1 MKNSLINYMNK
12 RLIKEMSFN
21 IDMQKPGPVVTISRE
36 VGCNGLL
43 LAKML
48 SERLNEIN
56 HLEPWR
62 VISKEV
68 FQESARELDLDL
80 NRVTKIFKQKDR
92 YAFEEILAAFNTK
105 SYKSDR
111 KIIKTVVDVVHS
123 NAEDGNCIIVG
134 RAGHIIAKDIDN
146 AIHVR
151 LFAPLEERIK
161 SVMVRR
167 DLTRIEAI
175 RFIQSVEKD
184 RHSFREAI
192 YNSLK
197 RTGNF
202 DLIINTSSFS
212 DGQIINLIENAIKE
226 KGLLHRVKQKLE
238 FF

>member
-1 MKNSLINYMNK
+1 
-12 RLIKEMSFN
+12 MSFD
-21 IDMQKPGPVVTISRE
+21 IGGQKPGPVITISRE

-48 SERLNEIN
+48 AERLNEIN

-62 VISKEV
+62 VLSKEI

-92 YAFEEILAAFNTK
+92 YAFEEILTAFNTK
-105 SYKSDR
+105 NYKSDR
-111 KIIKTVVDVVHS
+111 KIIKTVIDVVHS

-134 RAGHIIAKDIDN
+134 RAGHIIAEDIN
-146 AIHVR
+146 NSLHIR

-161 SVMVRR
+161 SVMLRR
-167 DLTRIEAI
+167 DLCRIEAI

-184 RHSFREAI
+184 RQSFRESI
-192 YNSLK
+192 INSFK
-197 RTGNF
+197 RTENF
-202 DLIINTSSFS
+202 DLIINTSSFHEA
-212 DGQIINLIENAIKE
+212 QIINLILDAIKE
-226 KGLLHRVKQKLE
+226 KGLLHKFKRKLE

>member
-1 MKNSLINYMNK
+1 MNK

-21 IDMQKPGPVVTISRE
+21 AGAQKPGPVVTISRE

-62 VISKEV
+62 VLSKEI

-105 SYKSDR
+105 SFKSDR
-111 KIIKTVVDVVHS
+111 KIIKTVIDVVHS

-134 RAGHIIAKDIDN
+134 RAGHVIAKDIDN
-146 AIHVR
+146 SIHIR
-151 LFAPLEERIK
+151 LFAPLENRIK
-161 SVMVRR
+161 SVMLRR
-167 DLTRIEAI
+167 DLSRIEAI
-175 RFIQSVEKD
+175 RFIQSVENGRK
-184 RHSFREAI
+184 SFRESI
-192 YNSLK
+192 LNSLK
-197 RTGNF
+197 SIENF
-202 DLIINTSSFS
+202 DLVINTSSFS
-212 DGQIINLIENAIKE
+212 EGQTINLVENAIKE
-226 KGLLHRVKQKLE
+226 KGLLHKVRRKLE